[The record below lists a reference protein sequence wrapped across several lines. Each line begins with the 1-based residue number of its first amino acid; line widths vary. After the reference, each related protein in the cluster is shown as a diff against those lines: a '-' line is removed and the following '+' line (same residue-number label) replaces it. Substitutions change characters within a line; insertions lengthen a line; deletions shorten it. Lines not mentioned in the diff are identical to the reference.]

1 MMGQYE
7 AFVGAYNKATTA
19 FSSFCVNSAYF
30 APWLTVLIVGQTVL
44 FDGKKVLEGKLGLAT
59 FLSSIT
65 ALKQLGA
72 EFQTAYGLILRMN
85 NAYASVAQLTVFL
98 NLPVDVPDR
107 RVATR
112 RRRKE
117 GKRQRALV
125 REDVARGIIK
135 LNNEVP
141 VDRLPIKVRKMRQ
154 PILPAIHSLTFVLLL
169 LLRRNYRANPAFCL
183 LQRRCIDTAD
193 SYTKSGD

>member
-44 FDGKKVLEGKLGLAT
+44 FDGKKVLEGKLGLST
-59 FLSSIT
+59 FLSSIS

-125 REDVARGIIK
+125 REDVAKGVIK

-154 PILPAIHSLTFVLLL
+154 PILPAIHALTFVFLL
-169 LLRRNYRANPAFCL
+169 LLRRNCWTNPAYY
-183 LQRRCIDTAD
+183 LQLRATDTAD
-193 SYTKSGD
+193 SYIATK